1 MNTTTQAFQN
11 KTADNIHSY
20 TPCFYKPFNT
30 KELLFYKK
38 KKEEETAIQYVY
50 RMIFFLFFFPVC
62 KSFTRDTIS
71 PITPQRKYL

>member
-11 KTADNIHSY
+11 KTADNIHSC

-38 KKEEETAIQYVY
+38 EGTAIQYVY
-50 RMIFFLFFFPVC
+50 SMTSSVVSDC
-62 KSFTRDTIS
+62 KCFIYKGHNFTN
-71 PITPQRKYL
+71 